1 MCSFDHRSQA
11 IPCVKHDQHIE
22 VAIQEE
28 VANGAHLVFGH
39 VICQHIGFNREFC
52 QKQFDPIR
60 LNLCAAQ
67 DHCSAANHSKFDKAK
82 KQSEL
87 VGPISAQCV
96 QMTNLI
102 ECALSRSDYLRL
114 RKQLSAISF

>member
-1 MCSFDHRSQA
+1 MCSFDHWSQA

-28 VANGAHLVFGH
+28 VANGAYLVFGH
-39 VICQHIGFNREFC
+39 VARQHIGFNREFR

-60 LNLCAAQ
+60 LNLRAAQ
-67 DHCSAANHSKFDKAK
+67 DHCSAANHGKFDKTE

-87 VGPISAQCV
+87 VGLVPAQSV
-96 QMTNLI
+96 QVTNLV
-102 ECALSRSDYLRL
+102 ECALRGSDNLRF
-114 RKQLSAISF
+114 RKQLSAKSF